1 MFVRKMAGMLLASS
15 MFVAVSVS
23 PVYADATEKTA
34 VNDLEKYVAEYDL
47 DSVIWIRR
55 ITKRKI
61 VRIH

>member
-34 VNDLEKYVAEYDL
+34 VNDLEKYVAEL
-47 DSVIWIRR
+47 IWIRR